1 MRIVF
6 DANVFIAAALKSGLA
21 RQIQGLAVKGKIT
34 LITSSDILQEV
45 SDKLS
50 EKFSWDNIPLA
61 LYLDSAREVSEIV
74 EPTIRVREVIRDP
87 DDDKVLAAAVV
98 GKADIIVTSD
108 KHLLKL
114 KKYRGI
120 AIVHPKT
127 LSYMFPFDLKG

>member
-61 LYLDSAREVSEIV
+61 LYLHSVREVSEIV
-74 EPTIRVREVIRDP
+74 
-87 DDDKVLAAAVV
+87 
-98 GKADIIVTSD
+98 
-108 KHLLKL
+108 
-114 KKYRGI
+114 
-120 AIVHPKT
+120 
-127 LSYMFPFDLKG
+127 